1 MLAIGMPYDLYWN
14 GELYA
19 VDLYLN
25 SIKYKNMLANND
37 MHLQGIYFLKAL
49 QETLQFK
56 NPVRI
61 YPEKPLELVSQED
74 TKPLTQEQVDN
85 DMRAYFEQMRG
96 ER

>member
-25 SIKYKNMLANND
+25 SLKYKNMLTNSD
-37 MHLQGIYFLKAL
+37 MHLQGVYFLKAL
-49 QETLQFK
+49 QEVLQFK

-61 YPEKPLELVSQED
+61 YPERPLDLVSQGES
-74 TKPLTQEQVDN
+74 KPTTQEQVDA
-85 DMRAYFEQMRG
+85 DMRAYIEQMRG